1 MGNYQ
6 YDAREIS
13 PRPVEAGTPPDRAGR
28 LEELEAENAR
38 LKEVVALLT
47 LDKLILEEVAEENSR
62 GYAQKSLSG
71 DEQ

>member
-1 MGNYQ
+1 MGNYR

-13 PRPVEAGTPPDRAGR
+13 PRPVEAGTSPDRAGR

-38 LKEVVALLT
+38 LKDVVALLT

-71 DEQ
+71 DE

>member
-1 MGNYQ
+1 MGKNRYN
-6 YDAREIS
+6 AKEIS
-13 PRPVEAGTPPDRAGR
+13 PWLGEAAKPPDRAGR

-38 LKEVVALLT
+38 LKDVVALLT

>member
-1 MGNYQ
+1 MGNNR

-13 PRPVEAGTPPDRAGR
+13 PRPPEGSTSPGRARR
-28 LEELEAENAR
+28 LEELEAENVR
-38 LKEVVALLT
+38 LKDVVALLT

-62 GYAQKSLSG
+62 GYAQKYLSG

>member
-1 MGNYQ
+1 MGNNR

-13 PRPVEAGTPPDRAGR
+13 PRPPEGSTSPGRAGR
-28 LEELEAENAR
+28 LEELEAENVR
-38 LKEVVALLT
+38 LKDVVALLT

>member
-6 YDAREIS
+6 YDARES
-13 PRPVEAGTPPDRAGR
+13 SHRPTEAAAPPDRAGR

-38 LKEVVALLT
+38 LKDAVAMLT

-71 DEQ
+71 DE